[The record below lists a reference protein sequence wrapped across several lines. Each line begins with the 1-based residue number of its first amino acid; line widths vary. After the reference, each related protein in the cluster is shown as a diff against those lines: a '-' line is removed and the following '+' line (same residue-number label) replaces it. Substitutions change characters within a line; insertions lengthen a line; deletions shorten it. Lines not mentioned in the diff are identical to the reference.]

1 MENIV
6 NALCKQEQIFKKES
20 VKKPY
25 MVVFSHS
32 KFVQSTNLQNLKK
45 GMVIIWKDL
54 TLTEKY

>member
-6 NALCKQEQIFKKES
+6 NALCKQAQIFKEES
-20 VKKPY
+20 VKKTY

-32 KFVQSTNLQNLKK
+32 KFVQSTNSQNLKK

>member
-6 NALCKQEQIFKKES
+6 NALCKQAQIF
-20 VKKPY
+20 
-25 MVVFSHS
+25 
-32 KFVQSTNLQNLKK
+32 KK